1 LQIKGLL
8 IDDSFYQK
16 NDKLNQK
23 GKDLFTTLQ
32 TYKSWLLT
40 LKILDPACGSGAFLN
55 ATLDFLIAEHKE
67 IDNIISELTGDK
79 MRIFDTDKQIL
90 ENNIFG
96 VDINEESVE
105 IAKLS
110 LWLRTAQKGRA
121 LSDLTNNIK
130 CGNSLIDDPEVAG
143 EKAFDWNV
151 EFKEIMDNG
160 GFDVVIGNPPWGANI
175 AIPQRL
181 YIQNKYKLSK
191 GLDSSEYFIHL
202 LDKFLKKG
210 GYFSFIVPKSIIFYK
225 TWELVRKLIFSK
237 SILFLADVG
246 LAFESVNLEAII
258 LGYQNI
264 QTSNNKIEISR
275 FNPIKKVLLEKEK
288 EELVTIPQKLMKAT
302 NIFVI
307 TDIDTKSQQIIE
319 KIQNTNSFL
328 KKIKYASFRGLYIP
342 DKTKNI
348 ILDKGN
354 FLYINKVPDV
364 KRYKILTVRNIDLS
378 NYEIKFKTKISQLNT
393 DRIVL
398 KVMRGKRL
406 SAIFVTKEI
415 LTTEKLVN
423 IVINDERIDIFYLLA
438 VINSKLVSFYMQK
451 VVFSDTTETSRVMD
465 NFFLEKIPILLIDKD
480 KQNIISNNVN
490 IILILN
496 KELQTEKQN
505 FINTLKE
512 EKHLQKITKT
522 LENFN
527 DLDFEG
533 LKKEIGKQKARFV
546 LGQETNE
553 WRVYFNTTKHKVN
566 ELQAKINQTDKDI
579 DRMVYELYELTAE
592 EIEIVENASNK

>member
-1 LQIKGLL
+1 
-8 IDDSFYQK
+8 
-16 NDKLNQK
+16 
-23 GKDLFTTLQ
+23 
-32 TYKSWLLT
+32 
-40 LKILDPACGSGAFLN
+40 
-55 ATLDFLIAEHKE
+55 
-67 IDNIISELTGDK
+67 
-79 MRIFDTDKQIL
+79 
-90 ENNIFG
+90 
-96 VDINEESVE
+96 
-105 IAKLS
+105 
-110 LWLRTAQKGRA
+110 
-121 LSDLTNNIK
+121 
-130 CGNSLIDDPEVAG
+130 
-143 EKAFDWNV
+143 
-151 EFKEIMDNG
+151 
-160 GFDVVIGNPPWGANI
+160 
-175 AIPQRL
+175 
-181 YIQNKYKLSK
+181 
-191 GLDSSEYFIHL
+191 
-202 LDKFLKKG
+202 
-210 GYFSFIVPKSIIFYK
+210 
-225 TWELVRKLIFSK
+225 
-237 SILFLADVG
+237 
-246 LAFESVNLEAII
+246 
-258 LGYQNI
+258 
-264 QTSNNKIEISR
+264 
-275 FNPIKKVLLEKEK
+275 
-288 EELVTIPQKLMKAT
+288 
-302 NIFVI
+302 
-307 TDIDTKSQQIIE
+307 
-319 KIQNTNSFL
+319 
-328 KKIKYASFRGLYIP
+328 LYIP

-553 WRVYFNTTKHKVN
+553 WREYFNTTKHKVN